1 MKTQYDQQAKADAG
15 KPRLSLTPPAII
27 FAIAQAREYG
37 CKKYGDPENWRQV
50 EPERYKE
57 AAFRHF
63 LEYISDSESKD
74 EESGLPHL
82 YHTACNI
89 AFLIALEKQ
98 EKEKQK
104 QNAALKEIID
114 NLKSQRKD
122 REYSIA
128 PEEKDDPNNIF
139 VEDVKAFS
147 ATIEILEALQERE
160 QE

>member
-27 FAIAQAREYG
+27 FAIAQVREYG

-63 LEYISDSESKD
+63 LEYISDSGSKD

-82 YHTACNI
+82 YHIACNI

-98 EKEKQK
+98 EKKK
-104 QNAALKEIID
+104 QNAALEEIID
-114 NLKSQRKD
+114 NLKEQRED

-128 PEEKDDPNNIF
+128 PEEKDDPDNIF
-139 VEDVKAFS
+139 VEDVKALS

-160 QE
+160 

>member
-1 MKTQYDQQAKADAG
+1 MKTQYDQQAKADAE
-15 KPRLSLTPPAII
+15 KPRLSLAPLAII
-27 FAIAQAREYG
+27 FAIAQVREYG
-37 CKKYGDPENWRQV
+37 CKKYGDPENWRRV

-63 LEYISDSESKD
+63 LEYIGDSESKD

-82 YHTACNI
+82 YHIACNI

-98 EKEKQK
+98 KKEKQ
-104 QNAALKEIID
+104 NAELEEIID
-114 NLKSQRKD
+114 NLKSQRED

-139 VEDVKAFS
+139 VEDVKALS
-147 ATIEILEALQERE
+147 ATIEILETLQKEG
-160 QE
+160 